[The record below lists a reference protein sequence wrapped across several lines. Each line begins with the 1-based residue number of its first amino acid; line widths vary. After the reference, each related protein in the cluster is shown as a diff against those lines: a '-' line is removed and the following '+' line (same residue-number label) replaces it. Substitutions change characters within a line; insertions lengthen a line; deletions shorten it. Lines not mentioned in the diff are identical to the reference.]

1 MSADECRRK
10 LSLRE
15 VAAWS
20 FIINKEQEDEVKTQ
34 TQPLLNQIY
43 LARVAM
49 EIRSLAYGMGN
60 VKKSLSIDDF
70 ILKFD
75 TEEEVKE
82 SQHEILTKKGQ
93 SSLSSKFDNST
104 APQIPD
110 FKKWQ
115 QQSMKS

>member
-20 FIINKEQEDEVKTQ
+20 FIINKEQEDKVKNQ

-49 EIRSLAYGMGN
+49 EVRSLAYGMGN
-60 VKKSLSIDDF
+60 VKKSLSLEDF

-75 TEEEVKE
+75 NEEKPEDKI
-82 SQHEILTKKGQ
+82 SLLTKKGQ
-93 SSLSSKFDNST
+93 ASLSNKLAA
-104 APQIPD
+104 APQTPD
-110 FKKWQ
+110 FEKWQ
-115 QQSMKS
+115 QQLMKS

>member
-20 FIINKEQEDEVKTQ
+20 FIINREQEDEIKNQ

-49 EIRSLAYGMGN
+49 EVRSLAYGMGN
-60 VKKSLSIDDF
+60 VKKSLSLEDF

-75 TEEEVKE
+75 NEESPKDKI
-82 SQHEILTKKGQ
+82 SSLTKKGQ
-93 SSLSSKFDNST
+93 ASLSNKLAS
-104 APQIPD
+104 APQTPD
-110 FKKWQ
+110 FEKWQ
-115 QQSMKS
+115 QQLMKS

>member
-20 FIINKEQEDEVKTQ
+20 FIIGKEQEDEIKNQ
-34 TQPLLNQIY
+34 TQPLLNQVY

-60 VKKSLSIDDF
+60 VKKSLSIDEF

-75 TEEEVKE
+75 NEEISKE
-82 SQHEILTKKGQ
+82 TQYEALTKKGQ
-93 SSLSSKFDNST
+93 ASFISKFADST

-110 FKKWQ
+110 FEKWQ